1 MIPSDTRPCENGRQ
15 AAAEDLRHLTV
26 ILGILLLGIYLFWV
40 WRFWPFTVDDAYISA
55 RYARNLVRGY
65 GLVYN
70 PGERVMGYTN
80 LSLTLIETLV
90 EQFGL
95 DGVLAAK
102 IVGVAAGAGVLGLT
116 FLLARKAGGA
126 VGAATLAIAF
136 LAVYPPLAI
145 SAVMG
150 IETTLFVLFLLMFL
164 LLFLRFLD
172 RPGGA
177 AFQFFLAAS
186 LWMATVT
193 RPEGL
198 GVALLSLVLSIA
210 GIRPSGR
217 VAIRP
222 IGWGAIYGLML
233 APVLIWLSVYYGSPV
248 PNTFFAKTASGWM
261 PEKYLAGLVYVFMW
275 LTDYQTLLLLLPP
288 LLGALKVR
296 GSERAVVLAVFL
308 AFYMAYVIYAGGD
321 WMPGYRFL
329 LPAMPLYFILASL
342 GLDRV
347 WQILRSH
354 LLPAGHLWGIVL
366 FLCFVTLSLPTMVKE
381 DQYVL
386 SRAQGYQQAHFAV
399 GMWLRENSSPD
410 ASVALMDIGLIG
422 YVSDRYVLDITGLT
436 SREVARIAHRGGG
449 WTLAPEEVAIQVA
462 DYVLSREP
470 DYIVLAHFTPSL
482 DLFAGWRFDWAIFH
496 SPSFSA
502 RYQHIFTVQHM
513 DEYYLSVFGKR
524 GSTR

>member
-1 MIPSDTRPCENGRQ
+1 
-15 AAAEDLRHLTV
+15 
-26 ILGILLLGIYLFWV
+26 
-40 WRFWPFTVDDAYISA
+40 
-55 RYARNLVRGY
+55 
-65 GLVYN
+65 
-70 PGERVMGYTN
+70 
-80 LSLTLIETLV
+80 
-90 EQFGL
+90 
-95 DGVLAAK
+95 
-102 IVGVAAGAGVLGLT
+102 
-116 FLLARKAGGA
+116 
-126 VGAATLAIAF
+126 
-136 LAVYPPLAI
+136 
-145 SAVMG
+145 MG

-177 AFQFFLAAS
+177 AFQFLLAAS

-217 VAIRP
+217 VAIRQ

-275 LTDYQTLLLLLPP
+275 LRDYQTLLLLPP
-288 LLGALKVR
+288 LLWALKVR

-329 LPAMPLYFILASL
+329 LPAIPLYFILASL

-386 SRAQGYQQAHFAV
+386 SRARGYQQAHFAV

-449 WTLAPEEVAIQVA
+449 WASAPEEVAIQVA

-502 RYQHIFTVQHM
+502 RYQHIFTVQHT
-513 DEYYLSVFGKR
+513 DDYYLSVFGKQ

>member
-80 LSLTLIETLV
+80 LSLTLIEALV

-102 IVGVAAGAGVLGLT
+102 IIGVAAGAGVLGLT
-116 FLLARKAGGA
+116 FLLARQAGGSI
-126 VGAATLAIAF
+126 GAATLAVAF

-177 AFQFFLAAS
+177 AFQFLLAAS

-217 VAIRP
+217 VAIRQ

-261 PEKYLAGLVYVFMW
+261 PAKYLAGLVYVVMW
-275 LTDYQTLLLLLPP
+275 LRDYQTLLLLPP
-288 LLGALKVR
+288 LLWALKVR
-296 GSERAVVLAVFL
+296 EGKRAVVLAVFL
-308 AFYMAYVIYAGGD
+308 AFYAAYVIYAGGD

-329 LPAMPLYFILASL
+329 LPAIPLYFILASL

-354 LLPAGHLWGIVL
+354 FLPAGHLWGIVL

-386 SRAQGYQQAHFAV
+386 SRARGYQQAHFAV

-449 WTLAPEEVAIQVA
+449 WALAPEEIAIQVA
-462 DYVLSREP
+462 DYVLSQEP
-470 DYIVLAHFTPSL
+470 DYIVLAHVTPSL

-502 RYQHIFTVQHM
+502 RYQHIFTVQHT
-513 DEYYLSVFGKR
+513 DDYYLSVFGKQN
-524 GSTR
+524 STE

>member
-1 MIPSDTRPCENGRQ
+1 VLECWDSLFCSPEKQEAPLAQQPWPS
-15 AAAEDLRHLTV
+15 LSW
-26 ILGILLLGIYLFWV
+26 LF
-40 WRFWPFTVDDAYISA
+40 I
-55 RYARNLVRGY
+55 
-65 GLVYN
+65 
-70 PGERVMGYTN
+70 
-80 LSLTLIETLV
+80 
-90 EQFGL
+90 
-95 DGVLAAK
+95 
-102 IVGVAAGAGVLGLT
+102 
-116 FLLARKAGGA
+116 
-126 VGAATLAIAF
+126 
-136 LAVYPPLAI
+136 PPLAI

-177 AFQFFLAAS
+177 AFQFLLAAS

-198 GVALLSLVLSIA
+198 GIALLSLALSIA
-210 GIRPSGR
+210 GIGPSDK
-217 VAIRP
+217 VAIRQ

-275 LTDYQTLLLLLPP
+275 LRDYQTLLLLPP
-288 LLGALKVR
+288 LLWALKVR

-329 LPAMPLYFILASL
+329 LPAIPLYFILASL

-386 SRAQGYQQAHFAV
+386 SRARGYQQAHFAV

-449 WTLAPEEVAIQVA
+449 WASAPEEVAIQVA

-502 RYQHIFTVQHM
+502 RYQHIFTVQHT
-513 DEYYLSVFGKR
+513 DDYYLSVFGKQ